1 MSSRLPPACLYKEQ
15 WHRRSFT
22 CSSIGAHDTEVAAHK
37 HHDVRLQQQLI
48 IIHQNMQTYTLLFII
63 SCVLGCSAQFYV
75 IDDRIGL
82 GREFDGIGGLSGGGV
97 SEVCS
102 LFKVS
107 LDNCVGGSVLLTKC
121 RFCSQATSR
130 LLVNYEEPYRS
141 QILDFLFKVLGHV
154 SHRCVTFKEGHFF
167 WITECVV
174 IMCWVWFYSAQLW
187 SFTAHLKGRNRRRRS
202 NYR

>member
-1 MSSRLPPACLYKEQ
+1 MTYEEFHLLFDRSTWHGSSCTKTSWCQASAAVHNHSSKHANIHSAVHYLLCFWVLCWVLCYRWSDWIRERVWWNRWIKR
-15 WHRRSFT
+15 RRSKWSFVHFLKL
-22 CSSIGAHDTEVAAHK
+22 CRWL
-37 HHDVRLQQQLI
+37 RLI
-48 IIHQNMQTYTLLFII
+48 N
-63 SCVLGCSAQFYV
+63 
-75 IDDRIGL
+75 
-82 GREFDGIGGLSGGGV
+82 
-97 SEVCS
+97 
-102 LFKVS
+102 
-107 LDNCVGGSVLLTKC
+107 C

-154 SHRCVTFKEGHFF
+154 SDRCVTVKEGRLIFF

-174 IMCWVWFYSAQLW
+174 IMFWVWFYSAQLW